1 MNMTALY
8 SCFGVI
14 LGLLVLALIALGVM
28 QFLLEKKRL
37 EFEESENDVA
47 APLPLEVCAE
57 DVLLRIRNAEIDTI
71 APLFSDEK
79 EPMSRNAAPCSPAKE
94 VEEDSKDSA
103 ESDDGFFSEAAA
115 TSSPL

>member
-28 QFLLEKKRL
+28 QFLLEKKK
-37 EFEESENDVA
+37 FELKESENDVA

-71 APLFSDEK
+71 APLFGGDKETSKEK
-79 EPMSRNAAPCSPAKE
+79 NDNFNIQSEN
-94 VEEDSKDSA
+94 VGNEED
-103 ESDDGFFSEAAA
+103 FISEAAI
-115 TSSPL
+115 SKR